1 MAALRMAKAM
11 NELLVEVSGLA
22 KVFGGREVVRDVTI
36 RMRAGDL
43 LGLVG
48 ANGGGKTTTLR
59 MLAGLLAPDAGT
71 GTVSGEDIRS
81 GRIDRRRI
89 GYMSQRLALYPELTV
104 LENLRFHA
112 RVHGLPSSVVGD
124 ALARYGLDAVAAQ
137 RFRTLSGGWARRVQF
152 AASVLHV
159 PPLLLLDEPTAGLDV
174 VTRSALWGWMAQ
186 FAAAGSAVIV
196 STHDLTE
203 AEQLP
208 QIMLYRDGRAG
219 AQTTPA
225 AVIGAAGSPS
235 LEAAV
240 LAAAHQ
246 RALS

>member
-1 MAALRMAKAM
+1 MDSPFVDVRD
-11 NELLVEVSGLA
+11 LA
-22 KVFGGREVVRDVTI
+22 KVFGKRQVVRDVTI
-36 RMRAGDL
+36 RIGAGDL

-59 MLAGLLAPDAGT
+59 MVAGLALPDAGR
-71 GTVSGEDIRS
+71 GTVLGVEIGS

-112 RVHGLPSSVVGD
+112 RMQGLPRRSVSD
-124 ALARYGLDAVAAQ
+124 ALARYGLDAVASD
-137 RFRTLSGGWARRVQF
+137 RFGVLSGGWARRVQF
-152 AASVLHV
+152 VTSVLHR

-174 VTRSALWGWMAQ
+174 VTRSAIWRWMAQ
-186 FAAAGSAVIV
+186 FAADGSAVVV

-203 AEQLP
+203 AERLP
-208 QIMLYRDGRAG
+208 QILLYRDGQA
-219 AQTTPA
+219 APQTTPTA
-225 AVIGAAGSPS
+225 IIDAAGSHS

-240 LAAAHQ
+240 LAQARQ
-246 RALS
+246 

>member
-1 MAALRMAKAM
+1 MPKIMT
-11 NELLVEVSGLA
+11 ESLVNVSGLGKA
-22 KVFGGREVVRDVTI
+22 FGGREVVRDVTI
-36 RMRAGDL
+36 RVGAGDL

-59 MLAGLLAPDAGT
+59 MLAGLVAPDTGAGS
-71 GTVSGEDIRS
+71 VLSVDIRS

-112 RVHGLPSSVVGD
+112 RVHGLPASTVGD
-124 ALARYGLDAVAAQ
+124 ALARYGLETVATQ
-137 RFRTLSGGWARRVQF
+137 RFGTLSGGWARRVQF
-152 AASVLHV
+152 AASVLHA
-159 PPLLLLDEPTAGLDV
+159 PPLLLLDEPTAGLDA
-174 VTRSALWGWMAQ
+174 VTRLALWGWITQ
-186 FAAAGSAVIV
+186 FAATGSAVIV

-208 QIMLYRDGRAG
+208 RIVLYHDGWAG
-219 AQTTPA
+219 ALTTPDA
-225 AVIGAAGSPS
+225 MIGAAGSHS

-240 LAAAHQ
+240 LAQAQ
-246 RALS
+246 P

>member
-1 MAALRMAKAM
+1 MAALPIVMTSPVAEMRVA
-11 NELLVEVSGLA
+11 VSGLA
-22 KVFGGREVVRDVTI
+22 KAFGGREVVRDVSL
-36 RMRAGDL
+36 RVAAGDL

-59 MLAGLLAPDAGT
+59 MLAGLVAPNAGAGT
-71 GTVSGEDIRS
+71 VLGVDIRS

-112 RVHGLPSSVVGD
+112 RVHGLTASAVGD

-137 RFRTLSGGWARRVQF
+137 RFGTLSGGWARRVQF
-152 AASVLHV
+152 AASVLHA
-159 PPLLLLDEPTAGLDV
+159 PALLLLDEPTAGLDA
-174 VTRSALWGWMAQ
+174 VTRSALWGWITQ
-186 FAAAGSAVIV
+186 FAAAGSAVII
-196 STHDLTE
+196 STHDLAE

-208 QIMLYRDGRAG
+208 QIMLYHDGRAG
-219 AQTTPA
+219 VQTRPA
-225 AVIGAAGSPS
+225 AVIGAAGSRS

-240 LAAAHQ
+240 LAAAQ
-246 RALS
+246 P

>member
-1 MAALRMAKAM
+1 MT
-11 NELLVEVSGLA
+11 ELLVEVSGLA
-22 KVFGGREVVRDVTI
+22 KAFGGRKVVRDVTI
-36 RMRAGDL
+36 RVGAGDL

-59 MLAGLLAPDAGT
+59 MLAGLVAPDAGA
-71 GTVSGEDIRS
+71 GTVLGRDIRS

-112 RVHGLPSSVVGD
+112 RVHGLPASAVGD
-124 ALARYGLDAVAAQ
+124 ALARYRLETVAAQ
-137 RFRTLSGGWARRVQF
+137 RFGTLSGGWARRVQF
-152 AASVLHV
+152 AASVLHA
-159 PPLLLLDEPTAGLDV
+159 PPLLLLDEPTAGLDA
-174 VTRSALWGWMAQ
+174 VTRKALWGWITQ
-186 FAAAGSAVIV
+186 FAAMGRAVIV

-225 AVIGAAGSPS
+225 AVISAAGSHS

-240 LAAAHQ
+240 LAQ
-246 RALS
+246 VEP

>member
-1 MAALRMAKAM
+1 MFRPITDP
-11 NELLVEVSGLA
+11 LVEVSGLA
-22 KVFGGREVVRDVTI
+22 KTFGGREVVRDVTLSVG
-36 RMRAGDL
+36 AGDL

-59 MLAGLLAPDAGT
+59 MLAGLIAPDAGA
-71 GTVSGEDIRS
+71 GTVLGAQIRS
-81 GRIDRRRI
+81 DRIDRRRI

-112 RVHGLPSSVVGD
+112 RVHGLPGGVVGD
-124 ALARYGLDAVAAQ
+124 ALARYGLDTVARQ
-137 RFRTLSGGWARRVQF
+137 RFGVLSGGWARRVQF
-152 AASVLHV
+152 TASILHA
-159 PPLLLLDEPTAGLDV
+159 PLLLLLDEPTAGLDV
-174 VTRSALWGWMAQ
+174 VTRSAIWGWMTQ
-186 FAAAGSAVIV
+186 FAATGSAVIV
-196 STHDLTE
+196 STHDLAE

-208 QIMLYRDGRAG
+208 QIMLYREGRAG

-240 LAAAHQ
+240 LAQAQ
-246 RALS
+246 T

>member
-1 MAALRMAKAM
+1 MTKP
-11 NELLVEVSGLA
+11 LVDVSGLA
-22 KVFGGREVVRDVTI
+22 KAFSGREVVRDVTI
-36 RMRAGDL
+36 RVGAGDL

-59 MLAGLLAPDAGT
+59 MLAGLVRPDAGT
-71 GTVSGEDIRS
+71 GTVLGAAIRS
-81 GRIDRRRI
+81 GRADQRRI

-112 RVHGLPSSVVGD
+112 RVHGLAGGVVGD
-124 ALARYGLDAVAAQ
+124 ALARYRLEAVAAQ
-137 RFRTLSGGWARRVQF
+137 RFGILSGGWARRVQF
-152 AASVLHV
+152 ATSVLHA

-174 VTRSALWGWMAQ
+174 VTRSAIWGWITQ
-186 FAAAGSAVIV
+186 FAAEGSAVVV

-208 QIMLYRDGRAG
+208 KIMLYRDGQAG

-225 AVIGAAGSPS
+225 AVIGMAGSHS

-240 LAAAHQ
+240 LAQA
-246 RALS
+246 RP